1 LKKSFAISKQLTYSK
16 EEKLKSRKLIEHLFN
31 EGKNL
36 SAFPL
41 KVLYNVVED
50 TAVPI
55 KAGVTVSSRRFK
67 KAVDR
72 NKIKRILREVY
83 RLQKLPLQTALA
95 ENKTSLAIF
104 FIYTGKEL
112 PVFNELHQKV
122 GIILQKL
129 QNQIINLS

>member
-1 LKKSFAISKQLTYSK
+1 
-16 EEKLKSRKLIEHLFN
+16 
-31 EGKNL
+31 L